1 LKERIPMYSLKLAA
15 GALAILGIALPYA
28 AQKPAALT
36 GARSTAS
43 PEQSE
48 MLKST
53 EAYLRKLFAWGD
65 DYKLKLGPATQSM
78 VPDFY
83 LIPLQVTVNDQTDSG
98 EVYVSKDGKTLLR
111 GEMFDMSTD
120 PFAANRAKLHIA
132 GNPSMGPAD
141 APVTV
146 VEFADLQCPHC
157 READDAVKGLVEHY
171 KIRLI
176 YKDYP
181 LSSIHPWAETAAI
194 GARCAFMQSP
204 DAFWKVHDAVF
215 ANQDSI
221 VVDNIQEKLAEFAA
235 QAGLNASAFK
245 ACMSSAEAQKAVK
258 ANHDDGTEL
267 GVDGTP
273 TFFVNGRPL
282 VGGDINSIQHMIEF
296 ESESHPK

>member
-1 LKERIPMYSLKLAA
+1 MRFIKVAA
-15 GALAILGIALPYA
+15 VALASLVAVLPYA
-28 AQKPAALT
+28 AQKAASSANSHPA
-36 GARSTAS
+36 AS
-43 PEQSE
+43 PEQAE

-65 DYKLKLGPATQSM
+65 DYKVKLGPATQSM
-78 VPDFY
+78 VSDFY
-83 LIPLQVTVNDQTDSG
+83 TIPLEVTANGQTDGG

-120 PFAANRAKLHIA
+120 PFAANRTKLHIA

-157 READDAVKGLVEHY
+157 READDAVKGLVGQY
-171 KIRLI
+171 KIRLV
-176 YKDYP
+176 YKDFP

-194 GARCAFMQSP
+194 GARCAYMQSP
-204 DAFWKVHDAVF
+204 DVFWKVHDAVF

-245 ACMSSAEAQKAVK
+245 ACMSSPEAAKAVK
-258 ANHDDGTEL
+258 ANHDDGVEL

-282 VGGDINSIQHMIEF
+282 VGGDISSIQHMIEF
-296 ESESHPK
+296 ESPSHAK

>member
-1 LKERIPMYSLKLAA
+1 MSFAKMVVC
-15 GALAILGIALPYA
+15 ALAIFLVTLSNA
-28 AQKPAALT
+28 AQKTEAPAT
-36 GARSTAS
+36 ARSGSSA
-43 PEQSE
+43 EHAE
-48 MLKST
+48 LMKST
-53 EAYLRKLFAWGD
+53 EGYLRKLFAWGD

-120 PFAANRAKLHIA
+120 PFAADRAKLHVD

-141 APVTV
+141 ARVTV

-157 READDAVKGLVEHY
+157 READDAVKSLVERY
-171 KIRLI
+171 KIRLV
-176 YKDYP
+176 YKDFP
-181 LSSIHPWAETAAI
+181 LSSIHPWAEAAAI
-194 GARCAFMQSP
+194 GARCAFLQSP

-215 ANQDSI
+215 ANQDLI
-221 VVDNIQEKLAEFAA
+221 VVDNVQEKLAEFAS
-235 QAGLNASAFK
+235 QAGLNAAAFK
-245 ACMSSAEAQKAVK
+245 ACMSAPEAQKAVK
-258 ANHDDGTEL
+258 DNHDDGVEV

-282 VGGDINSIQHMIEF
+282 VGGDINSIQHLIEF
-296 ESESHPK
+296 ESANPK